1 MNSTDRR
8 AIFNFLYQV
17 LSYSPEKMTRY
28 NEFIL
33 SKYGNDKD
41 YIHDFNNSGYNY
53 VPFSKMILFFK
64 NAQNKAL
71 VSEILKIEEENED
84 FKDVFITEL
93 LKTVNIVADERM
105 QSFLE
110 SDFTLIDIIDGFDF
124 IYGNYTHYIKE
135 IMKDEN
141 INQEKKYKFIEN
153 ILSQSLINNR
163 NDVVDFLINI
173 SEEFKFP
180 SCFYKLTEKESYMR
194 EDVLSSINK
203 KNMMSFLKLIDNNL
217 FDINQETLIYKY
229 NISYYLGGNDL
240 IREDW
245 DMFYSRGL
253 KIKEDQLGIANTLFG
268 AVESLSIEYIYYLLN
283 DKKLNV
289 NITNYKHETIFDIV
303 RAKNDYDTGEHYT
316 RFIKNRELSEN
327 IFILLEK
334 FKILDSFNIS
344 EQSNL
349 NKKRI

>member
-1 MNSTDRR
+1 MNSTDRGV
-8 AIFNFLYQV
+8 IFNFLYQV

-28 NEFIL
+28 NEFIT

-53 VPFSKMILFFK
+53 VPFSKIILFFK
-64 NAQNKAL
+64 NTQNKAL
-71 VSEILKIEEENED
+71 VSEILKIEERNED
-84 FKDVFITEL
+84 FRNVFMAEL
-93 LKTVNIVADERM
+93 LNAINTVADERM

-110 SDFTLIDIIDGFDF
+110 SDFALMDIIDGFDF
-124 IYGNYTHYIKE
+124 IYGNYTHYIKD

-141 INQEKKYKFIEN
+141 INKDKKYKFIEN
-153 ILSQSLINNR
+153 ILSQALINNR
-163 NDVVDFLINI
+163 NDVVDFLINL
-173 SEEFKFP
+173 SNECKLP

-194 EDVLSSINK
+194 EDVLSSVNK
-203 KNMMSFLKLIDNNL
+203 KNVNSFLKLIDNNL

-240 IREDW
+240 DGNDW

-253 KIKEDQLGIANTLFG
+253 KIKEEPLGMANTLFG

-289 NITNYKHETIFDIV
+289 DITNYKHETIFDIV

-316 RFIKNRELSEN
+316 RFIKNRELSDN

-334 FKILDSFNIS
+334 FKILDSFNVDQ
-344 EQSNL
+344 QSNL